1 MVENLSFLVKNIK
14 NKKNLNLIICGAG
27 NKDSAIAKFEKSF
40 YERIF
45 GRNNFKIDQS
55 DRNTYPSY
63 RNICKS
69 DLVIG
74 VHSTLMREALG
85 LKKKILVLNYMQETS
100 YFFMFKD
107 FFVVNENSSEKFNQK
122 FNEIF
127 QLSNDDYFAKIEN
140 LNFYM
145 ENAYKTKTKLLD
157 VLNKKN
163 GT

>member
-1 MVENLSFLVKNIK
+1 
-14 NKKNLNLIICGAG
+14 
-27 NKDSAIAKFEKSF
+27 
-40 YERIF
+40 
-45 GRNNFKIDQS
+45 
-55 DRNTYPSY
+55 
-63 RNICKS
+63 
-69 DLVIG
+69 
-74 VHSTLMREALG
+74 
-85 LKKKILVLNYMQETS
+85 MQETS

>member
-1 MVENLSFLVKNIK
+1 
-14 NKKNLNLIICGAG
+14 
-27 NKDSAIAKFEKSF
+27 
-40 YERIF
+40 
-45 GRNNFKIDQS
+45 
-55 DRNTYPSY
+55 
-63 RNICKS
+63 
-69 DLVIG
+69 
-74 VHSTLMREALG
+74 HSTLMREALG